1 MPSKEHLR
9 SLVRG
14 QLTEIVG
21 GVNSALRGENLAGLE
36 GVLNRTGRG
45 GILPHW
51 CARLQQDGTLPNL
64 DGKTIGSVIEM
75 LLVAILETTTFR
87 GLGVPPLRV
96 NPARGVDLPDLDLG
110 VKSPSENYCTSEPF
124 FSAYQRLLGSEH
136 DMVVLLTDYQ
146 TAKKKPPLRLQII
159 AWRYLTAN
167 QVADENLC
175 RIARTNREWLVADSE
190 ARAKKVFRF
199 LAFVNQSDWLGKQLL
214 RLIEVLRNEDGIRA
228 VLADAMPDFE
238 KKNHKFAQSG
248 MPLIPEDSL
257 ESLREILAIAP
268 LHIGVIDAA
277 DDWVIQTQKEAGR
290 APSDNE
296 WHRLLA
302 GPLDG
307 LIGMSFALQ
316 WRYNFA
322 RLFNTNAVER
332 DDDTNG

>member
-1 MPSKEHLR
+1 
-9 SLVRG
+9 
-14 QLTEIVG
+14 
-21 GVNSALRGENLAGLE
+21 
-36 GVLNRTGRG
+36 
-45 GILPHW
+45 
-51 CARLQQDGTLPNL
+51 
-64 DGKTIGSVIEM
+64 M

-175 RIARTNREWLVADSE
+175 RIADQSGMACSRQRGSGQKGIPLSRLRQPE
-190 ARAKKVFRF
+190 R
-199 LAFVNQSDWLGKQLL
+199 LAWQATAAAYRGSKERRWNS
-214 RLIEVLRNEDGIRA
+214 R

-238 KKNHKFAQSG
+238 KKNHKFARSG